1 MAIVRGRREA
11 TVNRAEI
18 PMPGLFA
25 RAASLL
31 MGEHT
36 VNAGDPDPWHLLEAL
51 GYAPATEFPARSGEP
66 GPETRHRACLLKVAS
81 RFARVFELA
90 APDAPGLIC
99 FGAEFDPAL
108 ADPLQAGSPIVGV
121 SGAGLSLQEAFQ
133 GCIGEG
139 IEYLSQLQTGNDVL
153 ESPAGDPAAGL
164 GRSAQDFLAAFAAHR
179 LRRDADLSWHR
190 ATRLTDGREVL
201 LPADLCL
208 RRPLAQQEVKPPFPL
223 STGSAAGRS
232 WDAAALHGLL
242 ELIERDAASLWW
254 QGGNRGKSI
263 PPGDEAEIMAA
274 ALLAQLRQGASAR
287 RSWLLDITTDIGV
300 PCVAAVSCIAD
311 GFGVAVGMA
320 ARPTLKAAARAAVL
334 EMCQGELAHAVVGAK
349 LRERGEAAL
358 NVRDHS
364 HRRRATMLNADRCL
378 LLQPGPERPRHLAI
392 STTAD
397 PGAVL
402 RPIADRLAQLGIE
415 AFGLDLTRPQFG
427 VPVARVVAPGLQPL
441 PSEIIVPRLADMIA
455 RTGGGA
461 AYTDGIA
468 LI

>member
-1 MAIVRGRREA
+1 M
-11 TVNRAEI
+11 NRVED
-18 PMPGLFA
+18 PMPNLFA
-25 RAASLL
+25 RATSLL

-36 VNAGDPDPWHLLEAL
+36 VNAGDPDLRHLLEAL
-51 GYAPATEFPARSGEP
+51 GYAPVTEFLARRDEP
-66 GPETRHRACLLKVAS
+66 GQETRQRACLLKAAS
-81 RFARVFELA
+81 RFVRVFELA
-90 APDAPGLIC
+90 SPDAPGLVC
-99 FGAEFDPAL
+99 FGAELDPAL
-108 ADPLQAGSPIVGV
+108 ADPLQAGSPLVGV
-121 SGAGLSLQEAFQ
+121 SGVGLSLQEAFQ

-153 ESPAGDPAAGL
+153 ESADARDRAAGL
-164 GRSAQDFLAAFAAHR
+164 GPSTEDFLTAFAAHR
-179 LRRDADLSWHR
+179 QRLDADLSWYR
-190 ATRLTDGREVL
+190 AARLTDASEVL

-208 RRPLAQQEVKPPFPL
+208 RRPSARQEVKPPFPL

-254 QGGNRGKSI
+254 LGGNRGKSV
-263 PPGDEAEIMAA
+263 PPGDEAEIMAKT
-274 ALLAQLRQGASAR
+274 LLAQLRQGASER

-300 PCVAAVSCIAD
+300 PCVAAVSCKAD
-311 GFGVAVGMA
+311 GFGAAIGLA

-334 EMCQGELAHAVVGAK
+334 EMCQGELAHAVVEAK

-358 NVRDHS
+358 NAGDCS
-364 HRRRATMLNADRCL
+364 HRQRATMLNADRCL
-378 LLQPGPERPRHLAI
+378 LLQPGPERSQHLAI
-392 STTAD
+392 GTAE
-397 PGAVL
+397 PVAVL
-402 RPIADRLAQLGIE
+402 RLIVDRLAQLGIE

-427 VPVARVVAPGLQPL
+427 IPAARIIAPGLQPL
-441 PSEIIVPRLADMIA
+441 PSGIIMPRLADMIA